1 MKKASVAT
9 VLVLAGWLGSPM
21 LRAQPGLPEKPAVIH
36 SSTGGAESYG
46 NGVAF
51 AILVIG
57 GLATLGRKLASAE
70 LLRSSAGYR
79 GAKVLNFPSRTLVA
93 KMGRAAGATS
103 SPSVCTAPSSQG
115 LRRVK

>member
-1 MKKASVAT
+1 MKRASVAT

-21 LRAQPGLPEKPAVIH
+21 LRAQPGVPEKPAVIH

-57 GLATLGRKLASAE
+57 
-70 LLRSSAGYR
+70 
-79 GAKVLNFPSRTLVA
+79 
-93 KMGRAAGATS
+93 
-103 SPSVCTAPSSQG
+103 
-115 LRRVK
+115 